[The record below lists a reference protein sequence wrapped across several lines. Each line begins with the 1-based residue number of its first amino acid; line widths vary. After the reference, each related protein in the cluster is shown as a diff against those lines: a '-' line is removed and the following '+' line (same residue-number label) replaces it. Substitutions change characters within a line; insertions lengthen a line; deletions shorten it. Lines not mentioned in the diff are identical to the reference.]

1 MDSTTTPR
9 SAAAGSDAWSW
20 LGPGGLVLVAAGMFG
35 LATAAALAGASL
47 SPLTWYLARASGF
60 TLYLLFWLSVVS
72 GLATTTKLLRFLD
85 ERGGSWTVHH
95 AATELGFVMLGLHLM
110 SLALDPSVPLGILG
124 VLVPFT
130 SDVRQPWT
138 DLGIVTGYGMVALAA
153 SYGMRHLIGRRGW
166 RLLHYSAFP
175 LWLLGLAHG
184 IGAGSDSSRL
194 WAIGLYLVTTA
205 VVLYLSLYRLLHA
218 GRRGRPVPLPPA
230 LADREAA
237 RKRVEEYRARCAS

>member
-1 MDSTTTPR
+1 MDNAAAQR
-9 SAAAGSDAWSW
+9 SAVTSGDAWSW
-20 LGPGGLVLVAAGMFG
+20 LGPGGLALVAAGMFG
-35 LATAAALAGASL
+35 LATGAAVAGVSL

-85 ERGGSWTVHH
+85 ERGGSWTMHH
-95 AATELGFVMLGLHLM
+95 AATELGFVMLGLHVM

-138 DLGIVTGYGMVALAA
+138 DLGIVTGYGMIALAA
-153 SYGMRHLIGRRGW
+153 SFGMRHLIGQRGW

-184 IGAGSDSSRL
+184 VGAGSDSGRL
-194 WAIGLYLVTTA
+194 WAIGLYLMTTA
-205 VVLYLSLYRLLHA
+205 VVMFLSVYRLLRV

-230 LADREAA
+230 LADRAAA
-237 RKRVEEYRARCAS
+237 RRRVEEYRERCVS